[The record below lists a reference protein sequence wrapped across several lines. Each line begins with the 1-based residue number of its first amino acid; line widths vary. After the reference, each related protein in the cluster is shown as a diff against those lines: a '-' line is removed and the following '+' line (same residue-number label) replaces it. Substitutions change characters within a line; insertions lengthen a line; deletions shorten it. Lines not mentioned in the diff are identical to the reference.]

1 MKKTVFVCLALSATS
16 QLFAQKTGITI
27 TGKAP
32 AVLNG
37 QLIYLLPAKGGHAS
51 DSARIEKGSFK
62 MNAAWTD
69 TAAAV
74 LTVHFKNGNEFVSG
88 RRELVLAPGDKVKFT
103 AKETASANLLDDSK
117 VSGSVFTRQQDEF
130 KAITRQVDKSIDSM
144 RNIFMQKMREGGNDT
159 TGLYARSMVMNEWFK
174 QRDGMQYDFI
184 AAHPDYYY
192 SLMLLRDKIGKRVV
206 DVAAMQARFD
216 KLTPGLRSSN
226 LGLAA
231 TAILKASATV
241 AVGQM
246 SMDFAAPAPDGKIV
260 KLSDLRGKYVL
271 LDFWASWCGPC
282 RAENPHV
289 VKAYNRFKDKNFDIL
304 GVSLDRE
311 GDHDK
316 WTAAIEKDGLTW
328 HHVSELKW
336 WKGEISKKYLITA
349 IPQNFLLDPSGRIIA
364 VNLRGEA
371 LEKELEKVLQ

>member
-69 TAAAV
+69 TAAAL
-74 LTVHFKNGNEFVSG
+74 LTVHFKNENEFVSG

-103 AKETASANLLDDSK
+103 VKETASANLLDDSK

-130 KAITRQVDKSIDSM
+130 KAITRQVDKSIDSI

-174 QRDGMQYDFI
+174 QRDGMLNDFI

-216 KLTPGLRSSN
+216 KLAPGLRSSN

-246 SMDFAAPAPDGKIV
+246 SMDFAATAPDGKII